1 MNFRGIRLSGTQGY
15 ALFVAVVVVVVLV
28 YLFLSG
34 FFGSGDDPE
43 QAAAPPPVTPVTV
56 DAAETPGVVAFEQT
70 ARVGPLDI
78 AIERVEWTNELLA
91 DGRTR
96 QAAQRFAVVRLNVV
110 NRGASAYE
118 LLPRQAQMVTAGGRS
133 YALDAALAAGAAIY
147 EDRATLALPA
157 TFQPD
162 LPVALLL
169 VFRLPNDAGGLS
181 LRIHGHHVD
190 FALAEQR

>member
-1 MNFRGIRLSGTQGY
+1 MTFRGVRISGTQGY
-15 ALFVAVVVVVVLV
+15 ALFVAIVVVVVLV

-34 FFGSGDDPE
+34 FFDSGDDPE
-43 QAAAPPPVTPVTV
+43 QAAAPPPVTV
-56 DAAETPGVVAFEQT
+56 DAAETPGVVEFEQT

-110 NRGASAYE
+110 NRGAAPYQ
-118 LLPRQAQMVTAGGRS
+118 LLPRQAEMVTADGRS